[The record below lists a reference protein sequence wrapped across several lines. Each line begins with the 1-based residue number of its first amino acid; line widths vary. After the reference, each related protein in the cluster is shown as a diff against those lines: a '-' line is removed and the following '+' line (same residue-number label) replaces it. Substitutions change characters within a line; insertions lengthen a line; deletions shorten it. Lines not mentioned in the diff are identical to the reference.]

1 LLQTKFSPFP
11 TLTTARLTLR
21 AIERSD
27 APEIFAHR
35 SDEIVNTYV
44 ENFRH
49 ARIED
54 TYAFIERMHREM
66 AEGRT
71 IMWVINEKGKS
82 RFLGTVCFW
91 NISKEDSRAETG
103 YTLVSEH
110 HGKGYMQE
118 ALAKIIAY
126 GFSVM
131 KLKIIDAYTHEK
143 NEASIKL
150 LKRNHFVQESVPMK
164 SVSAN
169 RIYFSLA
176 NSGIG

>member
-1 LLQTKFSPFP
+1 
-11 TLTTARLTLR
+11 
-21 AIERSD
+21 
-27 APEIFAHR
+27 
-35 SDEIVNTYV
+35 
-44 ENFRH
+44 
-49 ARIED
+49 
-54 TYAFIERMHREM
+54 
-66 AEGRT
+66 
-71 IMWVINEKGKS
+71 MWVINEKGKS

-131 KLKIIDAYTHEK
+131 KLKTIDAYTHEK
-143 NEASIKL
+143 NDASIKL

-164 SVSAN
+164 AVSAN
-169 RIYFSLA
+169 RIYFRLRNELVSA
-176 NSGIG
+176 